1 MFVLGV
7 LLVNATYKV
16 MMFGAMPTSDKKGKT
31 PLSDLPTIVKHSM
44 PAPTTYDFCFFVI
57 LLGLNCV
64 FVHHFSF
71 GYIQYIVRI
80 RSYRI
85 ISPENC

>member
-1 MFVLGV
+1 MNIWMPKKLRRLLFMFVLGV

-44 PAPTTYDFCFFVI
+44 PAPTTYDFCFFCDI
-57 LLGLNCV
+57 IGLKLRLCAP
-64 FVHHFSF
+64 F
-71 GYIQYIVRI
+71 
-80 RSYRI
+80 
-85 ISPENC
+85 